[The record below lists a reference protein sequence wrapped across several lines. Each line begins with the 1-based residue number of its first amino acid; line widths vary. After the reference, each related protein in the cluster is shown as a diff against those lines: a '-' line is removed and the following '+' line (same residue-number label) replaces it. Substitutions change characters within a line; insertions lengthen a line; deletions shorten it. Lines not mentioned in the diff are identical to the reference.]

1 MVKTLLIWDVDDVL
15 NDLTRS
21 WFSASQ
27 WAAEIRYEELTKN
40 PPHEILGCSKEEYLG
55 SLDEFRA
62 HHLAE
67 LTPEREVTEFFRV
80 HGAEFRHA
88 ALSAVPR
95 RFAGVAARWVMEH
108 YGDWIRSYSFVPSPR
123 NGDAFPD
130 YGGSKAEVL
139 AANFPAGALL
149 IDDSETNLA
158 AARERGFDTVLW
170 PRPWNR
176 AARRSPLAVLEEI
189 IEKYGG

>member
-1 MVKTLLIWDVDDVL
+1 MAKTLLIWDVDDVL
-15 NDLTRS
+15 NGLTRS
-21 WFSASQ
+21 WLAASRWQ
-27 WAAEIRYEELTKN
+27 GSVRYEELAEN
-40 PPHEILGCSKEEYLG
+40 PPHRILKCSKEEYLR

-62 HHLAE
+62 YHLAE
-67 LTPEREVTEFFRV
+67 LAPERDVMEFFRTR
-80 HGAEFRHA
+80 GASFRHA

-123 NGDAFPD
+123 PGDAFPD
-130 YGGSKAEVL
+130 YGGSKAEML
-139 AANFPAGALL
+139 AGLDPAGCLL
-149 IDDSETNLA
+149 IDDSESNLA

-176 AARRSPLAVLEEI
+176 AARRSPQEVLEEI
-189 IEKYGG
+189 IEQYGG

>member
-1 MVKTLLIWDVDDVL
+1 MLLIWDVDDVL
-15 NDLTRS
+15 NDLTCS
-21 WFSASQ
+21 WLADSR
-27 WAAEIRYEELTKN
+27 WAGAIRYEELAEN
-40 PPHEILGCSKEEYLG
+40 PPHRLLGSTKEEYLR
-55 SLDEFRA
+55 SLDDFRA
-62 HHLAE
+62 RHLAE
-67 LTPEREVTEFFRV
+67 LAPEPEVTEFFRN

-123 NGDAFPD
+123 PGDAFPD
-130 YGGSKAEVL
+130 YGGNKAEML
-139 AANFPAGALL
+139 AETISAGCL
-149 IDDSETNLA
+149 IDDNETNLA

-176 AARRSPLAVLEEI
+176 AAQRSRHSVLEEI